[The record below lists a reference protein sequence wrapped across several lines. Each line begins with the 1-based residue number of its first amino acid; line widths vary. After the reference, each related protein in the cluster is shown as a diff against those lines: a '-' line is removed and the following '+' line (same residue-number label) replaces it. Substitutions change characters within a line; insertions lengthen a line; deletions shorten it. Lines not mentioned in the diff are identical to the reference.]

1 MIKNQTVSRNLRVV
15 YNDADRLVLG
25 RQLADTHKDL
35 EQAQADKKSVV
46 ADFSARIKSHEAKIV
61 DLAGKVS
68 NGYQVK
74 EVTCEWRFH
83 SPKDGLKQLFRLDTG
98 ESVEIA
104 DMTSTEL
111 QPELPL
117 ADPNQEHLK
126 DIGDGVIAAKLDDAV
141 ERKKLATDPESGCV
155 KVDADED
162 DATD

>member
-1 MIKNQTVSRNLRVV
+1 MNKPVTVIRNLRVV

-35 EQAQADKKSVV
+35 EQAQADKRSVV
-46 ADFSARIKSHEAKIV
+46 SDFAARIKSHEAKII

-83 SPKDGLKQLFRLDTG
+83 QPKDNMKQLVRLDTG
-98 ESVEIA
+98 ESVEVA
-104 DMTSTEL
+104 DMLHSEL

-126 DIGDGVIAAKLDDAV
+126 DIGDGVIAEKLDDAV
-141 ERKKLATDPESGCV
+141 ERKKLASDPESGVV
-155 KVDADED
+155 KVEADED
-162 DATD
+162 DES